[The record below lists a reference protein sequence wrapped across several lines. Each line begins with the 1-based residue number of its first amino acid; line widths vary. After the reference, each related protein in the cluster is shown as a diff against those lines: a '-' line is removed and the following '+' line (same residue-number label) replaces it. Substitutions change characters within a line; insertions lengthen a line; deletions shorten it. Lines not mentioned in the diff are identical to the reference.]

1 MKEGEDGS
9 HLTQVRNQVAIRDS
23 GDGDVQDVLQVATEN
38 FVVVANRFLDTA
50 GYLWR
55 DSLYCPGG
63 QVLLSGQR
71 YYGWR
76 ANMVTALKSLTFIRP
91 GTLRK

>member
-9 HLTQVRNQVAIRDS
+9 HLTQVRNQLAIRDS
-23 GDGDVQDVLQVATEN
+23 RDGYVLDVLQVATEN

-63 QVLLSGQR
+63 QVLLSAQQ
-71 YYGWR
+71 YFLWR
-76 ANMVTALKSLTFIRP
+76 TMVAALKSLTIVS
-91 GTLRK
+91 L